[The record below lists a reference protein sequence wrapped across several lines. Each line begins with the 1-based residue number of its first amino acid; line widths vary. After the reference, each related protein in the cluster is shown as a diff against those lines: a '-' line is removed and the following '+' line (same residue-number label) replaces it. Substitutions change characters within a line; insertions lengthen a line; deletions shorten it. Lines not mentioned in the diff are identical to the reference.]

1 MTLEVGGLCLAS
13 KLWHCIW
20 LRCGLKN
27 FFFAQDTDT
36 IIKHIQKSTRELEQ
50 GPVGRNLSSAEK
62 RKFLVNT
69 VCTLFA
75 KKHCMYTAHM
85 YSLINIAYYVSN
97 VEDTHDNNVLTIS
110 EL

>member
-27 FFFAQDTDT
+27 FFFTQDTDT
-36 IIKHIQKSTRELEQ
+36 IIKHILKSTRELEQ

-75 KKHCMYTAHM
+75 KKTLYVHCSYV
-85 YSLINIAYYVSN
+85 LINRYSI
-97 VEDTHDNNVLTIS
+97 LCFKC
-110 EL
+110 